1 MPANNE
7 VVEIAKYQFHPWARK
22 GIAAN
27 IIEPDDLGAGTANHP
42 ERAEV
47 PIGVILNGNALTKN
61 FSLIAPGDIIGINR
75 DMIIRTDPLNQIAST
90 EPNYLAFMEFYDED
104 FTWRYTPA
112 KVVGEKLRPWIFLL
126 VLKDGEFTRGAQQLP
141 MPVITITNKDALP
154 PVNEIWM
161 WAHVHSDA
169 DIPDSDLNSLE
180 KFLLTLNKS
189 RNDDPDQLYSR
200 LMSPRRLDA
209 NTAYYAFLIPAFET
223 GRMAGLKTDADLSA
237 VPAQKASWTDA
248 GANGDMPVY
257 FEWSFRTG
265 EDADFESMVKLLMP
279 NPLDPKVGIR
289 DMDCLHPGFVRA
301 DDPTKEIPGTSPDI
315 LGLEGALKSPTAKS
329 TVFPD
334 PPASRDFDVE
344 LQKIANLPATLAADL
359 TKDPIISVPIY
370 GSNHAKKSATDVVL
384 LDTGS
389 NTWVNDLN
397 RDPRTRVPAG
407 FGTLVIQKNQENY
420 MQKAWDQ
427 VTTIFNANKIIIAT
441 FFNMKVAI
449 GYTVKTFNK
458 LATSSLLAVSKP
470 ILSRVMGSPT
480 TIQQQLNDSIL
491 PSAVF
496 KGTFRRLIRPNGKF
510 VAKFKK
516 TGSLNYDNLVTQI
529 NNGKIT
535 AAPPKQIPAA
545 LPDTKEF
552 ADQIF
557 SASLP
562 PWLLWLI
569 NNSKLILIILF
580 ILFVVLA
587 IVTGAFVLFAVL
599 EVAAFVAYQRA
610 TSVKNDVA
618 AAGTLLDPKKELEA
632 LKAAPQQPDFTLVL
646 SDEATTPAP
655 TPTSAGADSVEA
667 RNFRSA
673 SIDLTTRLAVL
684 IPDKIYTAFN
694 ISNAQEKITAAIQ
707 PQFSFVRQLIGNVVF
722 PGYVPITEPEKMFPA
737 MAYPD
742 FEDPMYRKLNDI
754 SSELLLPNVKLI
766 PPNTISLLK
775 TNQKFIEAYMVGL
788 NHEMGREL
796 LWREYLTDERG
807 SYFRQFW
814 DVKGIIRPVDGKT
827 DAETTEAYKDI
838 PPLDTWLRS
847 SLLGMHNKRSA
858 TGAGDQA
865 VLVVRADLLYRY
877 PNTAIYAQKALPGNG
892 GPNDPRIEQNL
903 TNDQFATQIKFP
915 LYQGEIPPDIKFFG
929 FDLTIE
935 QSKGTD
941 ISPDFPGDHLGW
953 FFIIQQAPGQ
963 PRFGMDI
970 TFDPGSDGL
979 SWDDLSWTNFPSAPA
994 FIRGSEHPTIH
1005 PPLDNYWGA
1014 DSARMA
1020 YVLFQAPSMV
1030 AVHASE
1036 MLANLSV

>member
-1 MPANNE
+1 MPDNNE

-22 GIAAN
+22 GIAAH
-27 IIEPDDLGAGTANHP
+27 IIEDDDLGAGTAGHL

-47 PIGVILNGNALTKN
+47 PIGVVLNDKALTKN
-61 FSLIAPGDIIGINR
+61 FSLIGPGDIIGVLS
-75 DMIIRTDPLNQIAST
+75 DMIIRTDPLAQVGTS
-90 EPNYLAFMEFYDED
+90 EPNYLVLMEFYDED
-104 FTWRYTPA
+104 FAWRYTPA
-112 KVVGEKLRPWIFLL
+112 RNVAEKLRPWIVLL
-126 VLKDGEFTRGAQQLP
+126 VLKEDEFEKTDQHLP
-141 MPVITITNKDALP
+141 LPVITIKNKDALP
-154 PVNEIWM
+154 PVNETWL

-169 DIPDSDLNSLE
+169 DIPESDLSSLE
-180 KFLLTLNKS
+180 KFLLTLNKT
-189 RNDDPDQLYSR
+189 RNDDPDQLYCR
-200 LMSPRRLDA
+200 LMSPRRLDPD
-209 NTAYYAFLIPAFET
+209 TAYYAFLVPAFET
-223 GRMAGLKTDADLSA
+223 GRMVGLKTDADISG

-257 FEWSFRTG
+257 YEWKFRTG
-265 EDADFESMVKLLMP
+265 AEADFESLVKLLQP
-279 NPLDPKVGIR
+279 RPLDPKVGIR
-289 DMDCLHPGFVRA
+289 DMDCLHPGFVQA
-301 DDPTKEIPGTSPDI
+301 DDPSKEIPGTSPAI

-344 LQKIANLPATLAADL
+344 LQKIANLPATMAADL

-370 GSNHAKKSATDVVL
+370 GSNHAKKSATDVIL
-384 LDTGS
+384 LDTTS

-427 VTTIFNANKIIIAT
+427 VTTIFNANKIIIVT
-441 FFNMKVAI
+441 FFNMKVAM
-449 GYTVKTFNK
+449 GYTIKTFSK
-458 LATSSLLAVSKP
+458 LSASSLLAVSKP
-470 ILSRVMGSPT
+470 VLSRVMGSPT
-480 TIQQQLNDSIL
+480 TILHQLNESLL

-496 KGTFRRLIRPNGKF
+496 SGTFRRIIRPNGKF
-510 VAKFKK
+510 AAKFNA
-516 TGSLNYDNLVTQI
+516 TGKLKYDNLVTQI
-529 NNGKIT
+529 NNGTIT
-535 AAPPKQIPAA
+535 AAPPKQTPAA

-552 ADQIF
+552 ADKIF
-557 SASLP
+557 SANLP

-569 NNSKLILIILF
+569 ANSKIIFIILLV
-580 ILFVVLA
+580 LFVVLA
-587 IVTGAFVLFAVL
+587 LITGAFVLFSILAI
-599 EVAAFVAYQRA
+599 AAFVAYQRA
-610 TSVKNDVA
+610 TSIKADEA
-618 AAGTLLDPKKELEA
+618 AAASLLDPKKELET

-646 SDEATTPAP
+646 SDEATTPPP
-655 TPTSAGADSVEA
+655 TPTTAGADSVEA
-667 RNFRSA
+667 RNFRAA
-673 SIDLTTRLAVL
+673 SIDLTTRLAVT
-684 IPDKIYTAFN
+684 IPEKTFTAFN
-694 ISNAQEKITAAIQ
+694 IANAQEKISAAIH
-707 PQFSFVRQLIGNVVF
+707 PRTSFVRQLMGSVRF
-722 PGYVPITEPEKMFPA
+722 PDYIPIAEPEKMFPA

-742 FEDPMYRKLNDI
+742 FEDAMYRQLNAI
-754 SSELLLPNVKLI
+754 STELLLPNVKLI

-775 TNQKFIEAYMVGL
+775 TNQKFIESYMVGL

-827 DAETTEAYKDI
+827 EAETTEAYKDI
-838 PPLDTWLRS
+838 PPLDTWLRN

-865 VLVVRADLLYRY
+865 VLVIRGDLLYRY
-877 PNTAIYAQKALPGNG
+877 QNAAIYVQKALPGGG

-903 TNDQFATQIKFP
+903 TNDQFAKQIKFP
-915 LYQGEIPPDIKFFG
+915 LYKGEIQPDIKFFG

-935 QSKGTD
+935 QAKGTD

-953 FFIIQQAPGQ
+953 FFIIQEAPGQ

-970 TFDPGSDGL
+970 SFDQGSDGL
-979 SWDDLSWTNFPSAPA
+979 SWDDLAWTNFTPQPA
-994 FIRGSEHPTIH
+994 FIKGSIHPNIH

-1014 DSARMA
+1014 DAAKMA
-1020 YVLFQAPSMV
+1020 YVLFQAPNMV

-1036 MLANLSV
+1036 MLENLAV